1 MRRLFTSILPTVI
14 TALAGLVVFLSFL
27 LPALTDWRASLVSIA
42 VIIAAFAVV
51 LGFVNLIL
59 GVHIQRI
66 RQGQGAF
73 YSLSLILSAM
83 LTLGV
88 LIAERLLL
96 AADPTHPVSTFIF
109 NNIITPMQSS
119 LGALLAVF
127 LAVAA
132 FRMLRRRRT
141 AGAVWFLLSA
151 LIVLMTQVPLPFAIN
166 PDGSAANFLGQLF
179 YSARNIVDALTAG
192 GMRGLLLG
200 VALGTIATA
209 FRVLFFI
216 DRPQSE

>member
-1 MRRLFTSILPTVI
+1 VRRLLSSILPTVV
-14 TALAGLVVFLSFL
+14 TVLAGLVVFLSFL
-27 LPALTDWRASLVSIA
+27 LPALADWRAIFVSIA
-42 VIIAAFAVV
+42 VIVAAFALV
-51 LGFVNLIL
+51 LGFFHLVL

-66 RQGQGAF
+66 RQGKGVL
-73 YSLSLILSAM
+73 YSFFLILSAIV
-83 LTLGV
+83 TLV
-88 LIAERLLL
+88 FLILDRIGSDA
-96 AADPTHPVSTFIF
+96 THPASTFIL

-151 LIVLMTQVPLPFAIN
+151 LIVLMTQVPLPFAVDSSGHSIN
-166 PDGSAANFLGQLF
+166 FIGDLF
-179 YSARNIVDALTAG
+179 NGARNLVDALTTG

>member
-1 MRRLFTSILPTVI
+1 VRRLFTSILPTVV
-14 TALAGLVVFLSFL
+14 TALAGLVIFLSFL
-27 LPALTDWRASLVSIA
+27 LPALVNWRAALVNIA
-42 VIIAAFAVV
+42 VIIAAFAMV
-51 LGFVNLIL
+51 LGFVHLIL

-66 RQGQGAF
+66 RHGKGAF
-73 YSLSLILSAM
+73 YSLVLILSAM

-119 LGALLAVF
+119 LGALLAIF

-132 FRMLRRRRT
+132 FRMLHRRRT

-151 LIVLMTQVPLPFAIN
+151 LIVLITQVPLPFAIN
-166 PDGSAANFLGQLF
+166 PDGTSANIFGSILNG
-179 YSARNIVDALTAG
+179 ARNVVDALTVG